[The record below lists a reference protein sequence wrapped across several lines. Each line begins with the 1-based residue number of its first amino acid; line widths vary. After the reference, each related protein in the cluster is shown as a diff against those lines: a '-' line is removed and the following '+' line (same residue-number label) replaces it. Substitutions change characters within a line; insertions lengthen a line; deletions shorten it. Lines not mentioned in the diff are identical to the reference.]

1 MYESVHRMEKLLK
14 ELSQAGFTGQISI
27 AREVSK
33 MFEQHFTGTVEEA
46 LEMITTK
53 KLPIK
58 GEFVVGIQP

>member
-1 MYESVHRMEKLLK
+1 VYESVHRIEKLLK
-14 ELSQAGFTGQISI
+14 EISQAGFTGQISI

-46 LEMITTK
+46 ISLIKEK

-58 GEFVVGIQP
+58 GEFVVGIKK

>member
-1 MYESVHRMEKLLK
+1 MEKLLK
-14 ELSQAGFTGQISI
+14 ELSQAGFTGNISI

-33 MFEQHFTGTVEEA
+33 MFEQHFTGTVKEA

-58 GEFVVGIQP
+58 GEFVVGIKN

>member
-1 MYESVHRMEKLLK
+1 MEKLLK
-14 ELSQAGFTGQISI
+14 ELSQTGFHGQISI

-58 GEFVVGIQP
+58 GEFVVGIKATS

>member
-1 MYESVHRMEKLLK
+1 VYESVHRIEKFLQ

-46 LEMITTK
+46 LILIEK
-53 KLPIK
+53 KNLPIK
-58 GEFVVGIQP
+58 GEFVVGIKS